1 VENDKQQMSLVLGGE
16 FPLSLDNAHALLV
29 KAIYLGRV
37 QPSEHFKRRV
47 IERKFTT
54 LDIERAIKCGKIT
67 RAPEYCEEYNN
78 WVFRVEGLCFTRQ
91 FEARVALDWSED
103 LDNPL
108 MIYITGIYKGDAR
121 WRGRTKKKK

>member
-1 VENDKQQMSLVLGGE
+1 VEKDNQQMSLVLGGE
-16 FPLSLDNAHALLV
+16 FPLSLDNAHALLI

-37 QPSEHFKRRV
+37 QTTEHFKRRV
-47 IERKFTT
+47 VERKFTT
-54 LDIERAIKCGKIT
+54 IDIERAIKCGKIV

-78 WVFRVEGLCFTRQ
+78 WVFRVKGLCFTRQ

-121 WRGRTKKKK
+121 WKGRTKKK